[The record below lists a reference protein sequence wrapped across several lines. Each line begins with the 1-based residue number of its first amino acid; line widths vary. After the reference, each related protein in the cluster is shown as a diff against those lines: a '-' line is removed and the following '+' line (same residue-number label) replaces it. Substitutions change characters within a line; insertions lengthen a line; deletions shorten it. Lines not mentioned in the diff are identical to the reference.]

1 VSDFSLKR
9 YKKEQNEINRL
20 IQKTEELIEKQELK
34 VKAKFVRKVKKE
46 KNELNI
52 ELIEKRRL
60 LLRIKG
66 YCTNLPENQLSNQ
79 TVIDQYHKLWH
90 IKQTFR
96 MSKYDLQARPIFHHE
111 QDAIKAHL
119 LICFVVLIVE
129 KYLGLSTKLSLRE
142 IRFLVWN
149 ITETHIQERLTKGI
163 FAFQSPTKEI
173 MQSPLAGLIIK
184 WNLLPH

>member
-1 VSDFSLKR
+1 
-9 YKKEQNEINRL
+9 
-20 IQKTEELIEKQELK
+20 
-34 VKAKFVRKVKKE
+34 
-46 KNELNI
+46 
-52 ELIEKRRL
+52 
-60 LLRIKG
+60 LRIDH
-66 YCTNLPENQLSNQ
+66 YRE
-79 TVIDQYHKLWH
+79 LWH
-90 IKQTFR
+90 VEQAFR

-119 LICFVVLIVE
+119 LICFVALIVE

-149 ITETHIQERLTKGI
+149 ITETHIQERLTKEI